1 MQRLPSKVLDEIF
14 DAIDGCPHKTSKH
27 GRKCSSLESKHR
39 RKCSSLESK
48 PNLSKLSDNEAAFL
62 AASSVSGEEIPST
75 IPECSKEEL
84 AITLFPGCRDWL
96 EKPHRYDHTP
106 EMYISVHF
114 NRTNDL
120 ERQYGMIRY
129 MELRPTKDYKDIVEA
144 WYRDLRTK
152 RTHSFDDKPILPGV
166 PDYPVFSSSI

>member
-1 MQRLPSKVLDEIF
+1 MQRLPSTVLDEIF
-14 DAIDGCPHKTSKH
+14 DAIDDCPHKTSKH
-27 GRKCSSLESKHR
+27 GRKCSSLESK
-39 RKCSSLESK
+39 
-48 PNLSKLSDNEAAFL
+48 PNLSKLSDN
-62 AASSVSGEEIPST
+62 
-75 IPECSKEEL
+75 EL

-166 PDYPVFSSSI
+166 PDYPVFSLST

>member
-1 MQRLPSKVLDEIF
+1 MQRLPSTVLDEIF
-14 DAIDGCPHKTSKH
+14 DAIDGHPHKTSKH

-48 PNLSKLSDNEAAFL
+48 PNLSKLSDNE
-62 AASSVSGEEIPST
+62 
-75 IPECSKEEL
+75 L
-84 AITLFPGCRDWL
+84 AITLFPACRDWL
-96 EKPHRYDHTP
+96 EKSHRYDHTP

-120 ERQYGMIRY
+120 EYQYGMIRY

-152 RTHSFDDKPILPGV
+152 RARSFDDKPILPGV
-166 PDYPVFSSSI
+166 PNYPCYV

>member
-1 MQRLPSKVLDEIF
+1 MQRLPSMVLDEIF
-14 DAIDGCPHKTSKH
+14 DAIDGCPHKTSK
-27 GRKCSSLESKHR
+27 
-39 RKCSSLESK
+39 
-48 PNLSKLSDNEAAFL
+48 PNLSKLSDNE
-62 AASSVSGEEIPST
+62 
-75 IPECSKEEL
+75 L
-84 AITLFPGCRDWL
+84 AITLFPACRDWL
-96 EKPHRYDHTP
+96 EKSHRYDHTP

-120 ERQYGMIRY
+120 EYQYGMIRY

-166 PDYPVFSSSI
+166 PNYPCYV

>member
-1 MQRLPSKVLDEIF
+1 MQRLPSMVLDEIF
-14 DAIDGCPHKTSKH
+14 DAIEAGCTEVRLARAVP
-27 GRKCSSLESKHR
+27 
-39 RKCSSLESK
+39 K
-48 PNLSKLSDNEAAFL
+48 PKRLAKKVDLSKLSDN
-62 AASSVSGEEIPST
+62 
-75 IPECSKEEL
+75 EL

-120 ERQYGMIRY
+120 QRQYGMIRY
-129 MELRPTKDYKDIVEA
+129 MELRPTEDNKNIVEA
-144 WYRDLRTK
+144 WYRDLRAK

-166 PDYPVFSSSI
+166 PNYPCYV

>member
-1 MQRLPSKVLDEIF
+1 MQRLPSTVLDEIF
-14 DAIDGCPHKTSKH
+14 DAIDDCPHKT
-27 GRKCSSLESKHR
+27 
-39 RKCSSLESK
+39 SK
-48 PNLSKLSDNEAAFL
+48 PNLSKLSDSTKG
-62 AASSVSGEEIPST
+62 ASSYGDN
-75 IPECSKEEL
+75 EL

-106 EMYISVHF
+106 EMYISIHF

-120 ERQYGMIRY
+120 QRQYGMIRY

-166 PDYPVFSSSI
+166 PNYPCYV